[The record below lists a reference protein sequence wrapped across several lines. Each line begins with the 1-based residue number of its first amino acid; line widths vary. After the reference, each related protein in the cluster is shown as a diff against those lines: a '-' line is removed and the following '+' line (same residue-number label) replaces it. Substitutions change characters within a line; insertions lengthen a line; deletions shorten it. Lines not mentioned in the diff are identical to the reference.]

1 VGERWRREKIKAL
14 KLSELWK
21 ITSKKRE
28 RKVLIRD
35 FKEELTER
43 ERKWKWMKKEV
54 QDNCRLVQMAFRKL
68 LLVSFKTKSLG
79 PFLCAFEDIK
89 SMFLTP

>member
-1 VGERWRREKIKAL
+1 MEERWRREKIKAL
-14 KLSELWK
+14 KLSKLRK

-28 RKVLIRD
+28 RKVLKRD
-35 FKEELTER
+35 LKEELTER

-68 LLVSFKTKSLG
+68 LFFPLKLRH
-79 PFLCAFEDIK
+79 LD
-89 SMFLTP
+89 